1 MPQQPPDI
9 LVNEYP
15 SVDFGAL
22 RLYTIVQGQ
31 RPARPRWNN
40 QYPFKHRPRPSN
52 HAVCSKLWRGYL
64 AYYRL
69 TPEGQLLLERYEYPF
84 DHSQPADE
92 VSEMLEGDFW
102 LVMKE
107 SFYGTCTYVP
117 FVDGRIQ
124 ADRQQWQQGPNDVG
138 VEKPRKVR
146 PCRPRVF

>member
-64 AYYRL
+64 RSEERRVGKECRCRWSAYH
-69 TPEGQLLLERYEYPF
+69 EKKK
-84 DHSQPADE
+84 E
-92 VSEMLEGDFW
+92 VEVCASRRT
-102 LVMKE
+102 E
-107 SFYGTCTYVP
+107 S
-117 FVDGRIQ
+117 
-124 ADRQQWQQGPNDVG
+124 
-138 VEKPRKVR
+138 
-146 PCRPRVF
+146 